1 MTNQKSNGRTSMDD
15 RTCNF
20 QLRAAELV
28 RNAVHA
34 DHAFCLIGRDGIER
48 RARGWSVG
56 THGCSRIDCSTPLLE
71 PLGLTPLSAADT
83 VRRTYITDQTWLG
96 RIPELTSQPAARA
109 VVLLA
114 DDATCFGL
122 AGVSRL
128 TPFEPEELRTLD
140 KLVPAIAAGAATQLA
155 ADDLACQLAV
165 MRALGPGLGREL
177 IVNLEQRAIV
187 WASEPGRMSSPC
199 SPFEEHALTH
209 SIEQRLLAAGSDE
222 VLPTPIRLPMGLVV
236 AAAELGPSS
245 PFAERCAA
253 ARVQSFE
260 NCFNPLRG
268 LSSRERAVARFL
280 VNG

>member
-1 MTNQKSNGRTSMDD
+1 MDD

-128 TPFEPEELRTLD
+128 TPFEPEELWTLD
-140 KLVPAIAAGAATQLA
+140 KLVPAIAVGAATQFA
-155 ADDLACQLAV
+155 VDDLAC
-165 MRALGPGLGREL
+165 
-177 IVNLEQRAIV
+177 
-187 WASEPGRMSSPC
+187 
-199 SPFEEHALTH
+199 
-209 SIEQRLLAAGSDE
+209 
-222 VLPTPIRLPMGLVV
+222 
-236 AAAELGPSS
+236 
-245 PFAERCAA
+245 
-253 ARVQSFE
+253 
-260 NCFNPLRG
+260 
-268 LSSRERAVARFL
+268 
-280 VNG
+280 